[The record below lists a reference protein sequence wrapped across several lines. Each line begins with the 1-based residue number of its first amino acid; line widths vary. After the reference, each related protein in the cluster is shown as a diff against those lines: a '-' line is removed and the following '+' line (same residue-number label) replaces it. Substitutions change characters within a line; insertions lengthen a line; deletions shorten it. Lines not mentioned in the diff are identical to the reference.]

1 MLAIIYEEGYKHNK
15 IIEKCAGR
23 AFKTMLSSSIEL
35 EIRSELRQNAEE
47 RAIHVF
53 GDNLKSLLMTPPVK
67 GRSVLGLD
75 PAYKTGCKY
84 AAVDETGKLLTYGVI
99 YPTPPQSDYEG
110 SKKKVIEIINKFNIN
125 AISIGN
131 GTASRE
137 TEEFVAKVLSEIQL
151 NVEYTIVNE
160 AGASVYS
167 ASEVAAKEFPD
178 LDVTIRGAIS
188 IARRVIDPLAEL
200 VKIEPRS
207 IGVGMYQHDVNKKK
221 LENTLQ
227 TVVEDVVNNVGVNLN
242 TASPS
247 LLQYVSGLNY
257 SIAEKIVKF
266 REDNG
271 IFINR
276 NQLLKIAGIGES
288 IFKQCAGFLK
298 IYGGDEMLDSMFIHP
313 ETYDAVHTLLNRFNL
328 TVKEVGL
335 IRKVAKTNNLNKL
348 AEETGL
354 GIYTFNDIIE
364 NLEKPDRDV
373 RDSIDPVIFKKS
385 IVNLDDLKPSMV
397 ISGKVTNIVDFG
409 AFVDIG
415 LKNDGLVH
423 ISELSESYIKHP
435 SEVVKVGQK
444 VQVMIIDIDK
454 ERGRISLSMRI

>member
-1 MLAIIYEEGYKHNK
+1 M
-15 IIEKCAGR
+15 
-23 AFKTMLSSSIEL
+23 
-35 EIRSELRQNAEE
+35 
-47 RAIHVF
+47 
-53 GDNLKSLLMTPPVK
+53 
-67 GRSVLGLD
+67 
-75 PAYKTGCKY
+75 
-84 AAVDETGKLLTYGVI
+84 
-99 YPTPPQSDYEG
+99 
-110 SKKKVIEIINKFNIN
+110 
-125 AISIGN
+125 
-131 GTASRE
+131 
-137 TEEFVAKVLSEIQL
+137 
-151 NVEYTIVNE
+151 EYTIVNE

-444 VQVMIIDIDK
+444 VQVMVIDIDK

>member
-1 MLAIIYEEGYKHNK
+1 
-15 IIEKCAGR
+15 
-23 AFKTMLSSSIEL
+23 
-35 EIRSELRQNAEE
+35 
-47 RAIHVF
+47 
-53 GDNLKSLLMTPPVK
+53 
-67 GRSVLGLD
+67 
-75 PAYKTGCKY
+75 
-84 AAVDETGKLLTYGVI
+84 
-99 YPTPPQSDYEG
+99 
-110 SKKKVIEIINKFNIN
+110 
-125 AISIGN
+125 
-131 GTASRE
+131 
-137 TEEFVAKVLSEIQL
+137 
-151 NVEYTIVNE
+151 
-160 AGASVYS
+160 
-167 ASEVAAKEFPD
+167 
-178 LDVTIRGAIS
+178 
-188 IARRVIDPLAEL
+188 
-200 VKIEPRS
+200 
-207 IGVGMYQHDVNKKK
+207 MYQHDVNKKK

-227 TVVEDVVNNVGVNLN
+227 AVVEDVVNNVGVNLN

-271 IFINR
+271 VFSNR

-298 IYGGDEMLDSMFIHP
+298 IYGGDEVLDSMFIHP
-313 ETYDAVHTLLNRFNL
+313 ETYNAVHTLLNKFNL
-328 TVKEVGL
+328 TIKEVGL

-373 RDSIDPVIFKKS
+373 RDSVDPVIFKKS

-444 VQVMIIDIDK
+444 VQVMVIDIDK

>member
-1 MLAIIYEEGYKHNK
+1 
-15 IIEKCAGR
+15 
-23 AFKTMLSSSIEL
+23 
-35 EIRSELRQNAEE
+35 
-47 RAIHVF
+47 
-53 GDNLKSLLMTPPVK
+53 
-67 GRSVLGLD
+67 
-75 PAYKTGCKY
+75 
-84 AAVDETGKLLTYGVI
+84 
-99 YPTPPQSDYEG
+99 
-110 SKKKVIEIINKFNIN
+110 
-125 AISIGN
+125 
-131 GTASRE
+131 
-137 TEEFVAKVLSEIQL
+137 
-151 NVEYTIVNE
+151 
-160 AGASVYS
+160 
-167 ASEVAAKEFPD
+167 
-178 LDVTIRGAIS
+178 
-188 IARRVIDPLAEL
+188 
-200 VKIEPRS
+200 
-207 IGVGMYQHDVNKKK
+207 
-221 LENTLQ
+221 
-227 TVVEDVVNNVGVNLN
+227 
-242 TASPS
+242 
-247 LLQYVSGLNY
+247 
-257 SIAEKIVKF
+257 
-266 REDNG
+266 
-271 IFINR
+271 
-276 NQLLKIAGIGES
+276 
-288 IFKQCAGFLK
+288 
-298 IYGGDEMLDSMFIHP
+298 MLDSMFIHP

-444 VQVMIIDIDK
+444 VQVMVIDIDK